1 MKSDKGRKSRSIPVN
16 KDIIEDSEMKN
27 NKTLEPVKITLLDEL
42 QIMLKDYPENSLEY
56 KAIEQE
62 IRHLS
67 SKKAK
72 K

>member
-1 MKSDKGRKSRSIPVN
+1 
-16 KDIIEDSEMKN
+16 MKN